1 MSVTSKLTYTKARTS
16 LDKLNGLNWAMY
28 KSQIL
33 SYNIMLNVVIF
44 YVIMLNVVGPFYAC
58 PIKNFFAQNLRIEKL
73 Q

>member
-1 MSVTSKLTYTKARTS
+1 
-16 LDKLNGLNWAMY
+16 MY

-33 SYNIMLNVVIF
+33 SNNIKINVIIF
-44 YVIMLNVVGPFYAC
+44 NIIMLNVVGPFYAR